1 MGRAR
6 LCCENERFWFAEKL
20 RVQYISSM
28 RVGSTEA
35 GLLTTA
41 SIRRPH
47 GDGDERAR
55 SESQGLALQACRC
68 AHAILC
74 AEGRAPHAHIRGR
87 VFSHVQRS
95 GTPPGKNII
104 DYCNMVLGN
113 EDAYIRDLQYGV
125 RGTGYGVQRRG
136 RQGLDSIY
144 VNRLCYPGG
153 TGAPW
158 YPGRISLTFWR
169 CWSILSAEP
178 ELCSSSRSGE
188 ISFNPRL
195 APNE

>member
-1 MGRAR
+1 MILYLSNTAWVVQGG
-6 LCCENERFWFAEKL
+6 NEGFWFAEEL

-41 SIRRPH
+41 SIRRPY

-55 SESQGLALQACRC
+55 SEFQKYVGVIGAD
-68 AHAILC
+68 HAVDTLLMQWLC

-87 VFSHVQRS
+87 VFGHVQRS
-95 GTPPGKNII
+95 WTPPGKYII

-125 RGTGYGVQRRG
+125 QRRG
-136 RQGLDSIY
+136 RQGL
-144 VNRLCYPGG
+144 RFHLCEPTLLSGWHGRPG
-153 TGAPW
+153 
-158 YPGRISLTFWR
+158 
-169 CWSILSAEP
+169 ILVAFFDI
-178 ELCSSSRSGE
+178 LVV
-188 ISFNPRL
+188 L
-195 APNE
+195 V